1 MAASII
7 LQSGRI
13 LAGSMG
19 LCQDGYVRLDCNA
32 LQEIELIHLVSGLDD
47 DPTAVLKCGSGVSA
61 ISGFTEWISTV
72 RPVLSI
78 GWDWVI
84 GSHNG
89 HAQYMMVGKPRSNI
103 MLVNEESQDLGFET
117 TADLLITR
125 LDRLFWQEATSA
137 AITSRYA

>member
-1 MAASII
+1 MATSIT
-7 LQSGRI
+7 LQSGDI

-47 DPTAVLKCGSGVSA
+47 DPGTVLQCGSGVSA
-61 ISGFTEWISTV
+61 ISGFTEWISTTP
-72 RPVLSI
+72 PVLSI

-89 HAQYMMVGKPRSNI
+89 HVQYMMVGKPRSNI
-103 MLVNEESQDLGFET
+103 MLINAQFQDLGVEAT
-117 TADLLITR
+117 EDLLIAR
-125 LDRLFWQEATSA
+125 LDRLLWQEATNA